1 MYYYDVQRDGPQAD
15 DDEPAGVW
23 ATSHDNGHV
32 FDLETD
38 GRFESKMM
46 VVILMTIAIMI
57 ITIH

>member
-1 MYYYDVQRDGPQAD
+1 MHYVDVEKGCPQTDG
-15 DDEPAGVW
+15 DEPAGVW